1 MVMNR
6 QKLLLAVLGVL
17 LVIVAFVNYRYF
29 FGGKTP
35 VKTEASPPPKRG
47 GKAAVAAKKE
57 KGVIA
62 EPTTTTPKVRFEPIP
77 VDASL
82 LEGKLASGEWGR
94 EPFLT
99 PAELQPPPEEVKP
112 PEPEVPLTV
121 NSILVSKDQKVAVIN
136 GSLYSVGELVTGT
149 GHRVV
154 DIKNGSV
161 LLEKEGIT
169 RQVPMRQS
177 TIEIKSREK

>member
-1 MVMNR
+1 MNR
-6 QKLLLAVLGVL
+6 QKILLGVLGVL

-35 VKTEASPPPKRG
+35 VRTETSPPPRRG
-47 GKAAVAAKKE
+47 GKAPAATQKE
-57 KGVIA
+57 KGVKA
-62 EPTTTTPKVRFEPIP
+62 EPVFTSAVKFKPIP

-82 LEGKLASGEWGR
+82 LEDRLARGEWGR

-99 PAELQPPPEEVKP
+99 PEELLPPPEETKP
-112 PEPEVPLTV
+112 PEPEIPITV
-121 NSILVSKDQKVAVIN
+121 NSILISKDQKVAIIN
-136 GSLYSVGELVTGT
+136 GSLYSIGELVTGT
-149 GHRVV
+149 GHRVI
-154 DIKNGSV
+154 DIKEGSV

-169 RQVPMRQS
+169 RQVPMRQA